1 MRSGVK
7 KGEIHNVATD
17 TLLQSSSDSNISS
30 LLTPLLF
37 PSTPYKSEF
46 IELEI
51 NIEIKL
57 SYIRG
62 VNEYYW
68 ELIRNIEEF
77 KRQSWTYKEISDHLH
92 SRGFTSRRGKRMSP
106 QLVERMYKKYLKK
119 LDNESIK
126 DISIKLIKS

>member
-1 MRSGVK
+1 MLQWSRLNPPKSLSTSLESLLSSHESGV
-7 KGEIHNVATD
+7 
-17 TLLQSSSDSNISS
+17 
-30 LLTPLLF
+30 
-37 PSTPYKSEF
+37 

-51 NIEIKL
+51 NVEIKL
-57 SYIRG
+57 SYIGG
-62 VNEYYW
+62 VDEYYW

-119 LDNESIK
+119 LENESIK